1 MGFEDLTELDKRL
14 YEYIKAGNFVTKKW
28 STSEAAKALGVK
40 EEDIYQSLS
49 NLAKHIKDK
58 IEINYRDGGLRIA
71 VE

>member
-14 YEYIKAGNFVTKKW
+14 YEYIKSHDFVVNKW
-28 STSEAAKALGVK
+28 STPQAAKALGVK
-40 EEDIYQSLS
+40 EEEIYQSLS
-49 NLAKHIKDK
+49 NLARHIKDK

>member
-14 YEYIKAGNFVTKKW
+14 YEYIKSHDFVTKKW
-28 STSEAAKALGVK
+28 STSEAAKALGAK